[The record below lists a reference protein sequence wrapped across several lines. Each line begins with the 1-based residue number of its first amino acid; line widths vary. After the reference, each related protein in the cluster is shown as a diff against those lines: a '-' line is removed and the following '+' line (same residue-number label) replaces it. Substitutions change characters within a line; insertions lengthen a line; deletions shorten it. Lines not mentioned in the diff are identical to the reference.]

1 MRKIRR
7 GVRPIAVLP
16 LGFLLI
22 ILFGAC
28 LLMLPAASASGAR
41 LSFSDALFTS
51 TSASCVTGLIVA
63 DTGTD
68 FTLFGQIVIIVLI
81 QLGGLGFMTMSTLLF
96 ALTRR
101 RISLYDR
108 MTMAE
113 GIGEDKLT
121 GVVRLCRKA
130 VLVTFCCEGIG
141 ALLFLPRFIPAFGL
155 ARGIWVSVFTAI
167 SAFCNAGFDLMGN
180 YTSLTAYTGDA
191 LVLLV
196 VSALIITGGLGF
208 AVIDD
213 VRHTRGIKRYKLHAK
228 LVLAGTVGLL
238 VLGTVAVLAL
248 EYDNGATLG
257 NMPFF
262 EKVLNAF
269 FQSVTFRTA
278 GFNSIDQLAM
288 RESTKGVG
296 VLLML
301 AGGAPAGTAGGLKV
315 TTVLTLLLTVYAYV
329 RGRYRTV
336 VLGRSIPLAQIR
348 KALTIFVCG
357 VSFVL
362 VVTILI
368 SAMEQDLP
376 GGAFGI
382 WNQLF
387 EATSAFCTVGLSV
400 GLTAAATTG
409 TRMLLAL
416 LMYVGRVGL
425 LSVAMSLA
433 NVDRQE
439 GVIAYPE
446 ESIMI
451 G

>member
-1 MRKIRR
+1 MQMKRR
-7 GVRPIAVLP
+7 GIRPIAVLP
-16 LGFLLI
+16 LGFLII
-22 ILFGAC
+22 ILIGAC
-28 LLMLPAASASGAR
+28 LLTLPAASADQAR
-41 LSFSDALFTS
+41 MPFVDALFTA

-68 FTLFGQIVIIVLI
+68 FTLFGQAVILVMI
-81 QLGGLGFMTMSTLLF
+81 QLGGLGFMTMASILF
-96 ALTRR
+96 SFTRR
-101 RISLYDR
+101 RISLHDR

-130 VLVTFCCEGIG
+130 VLVTFVCEGAG
-141 ALLFLPRFIPAFGL
+141 ALLLLFRFVPAYGVL
-155 ARGIWVSVFTAI
+155 SGVWMSVFTSI
-167 SAFCNAGFDLMGN
+167 SAFCNAGFDLMGQ
-180 YTSLTAYTGDA
+180 YSSLTAFYADP

-196 VSALIITGGLGF
+196 VAALIIIGGLGF
-208 AVIDD
+208 AVIEEM
-213 VRHTRGIKRYKLHAK
+213 RGFRPFRKLRLHTK
-228 LVLAGTVGLL
+228 LVLIGTAATLAF
-238 VLGTVAVLAL
+238 GTAAVLLL
-248 EYDNGATLG
+248 EYDNAATLG
-257 NMPFF
+257 KMPFF
-262 EKVLNAF
+262 EKLLNAF

-288 RESTKGVG
+288 TEATKGAG
-296 VLLML
+296 ILLMFV
-301 AGGAPAGTAGGLKV
+301 GGAPAGTAGGLKV
-315 TTVLTLLLTVYAYV
+315 TTIMTLLLTVYAYI

-362 VVTILI
+362 IMTILI
-368 SAMEQDLP
+368 SAIEQGLP
-376 GGAFGI
+376 GGTFGI

-400 GLTAAATTG
+400 GLTAKASVA

-416 LMYVGRVGL
+416 MMYVGRVGL
-425 LSVAMSLA
+425 LTVAMSLTI
-433 NVDRQE
+433 VDRQE

-446 ESIMI
+446 EAVMI